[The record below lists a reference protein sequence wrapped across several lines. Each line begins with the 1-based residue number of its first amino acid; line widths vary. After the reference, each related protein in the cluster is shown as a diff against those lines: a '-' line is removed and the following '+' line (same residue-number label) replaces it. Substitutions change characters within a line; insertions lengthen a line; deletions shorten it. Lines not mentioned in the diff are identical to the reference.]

1 MCPVTVLSFPSMC
14 SHCKF
19 KFKPQKATYI
29 FQACYVTLNGL
40 LNYFKVFIID
50 ERITFIVDIQN
61 YKQVRKES
69 PVVYSCKKC
78 MVKQNQIIMTK
89 FTLKSP

>member
-1 MCPVTVLSFPSMC
+1 MTMS
-14 SHCKF
+14 SHGKF
-19 KFKPQKATYI
+19 KCKPQKATCI
-29 FQACYVTLNGL
+29 FEACYVTLNGL

-50 ERITFIVDIQN
+50 ERITYIVDIQN

-69 PVVYSCKKC
+69 PVIYSCKKC
-78 MVKQNQIIMTK
+78 MVKQNQIIMIK